1 MPLESFCVEV
11 VERFDVVYDTAATM
25 TTAVGLSLL
34 RKDGVFLDIDPSPGK
49 FIRSIFNRRLK
60 PIICTPRLD
69 ILDGLAHTAKEGKLQ
84 LPVAEIVPLSEAIR
98 LVTALEEGR
107 KLGGK
112 ALVVMD

>member
-60 PIICTPRLD
+60 PNYLYTKVGHPRWPCSCRQ
-69 ILDGLAHTAKEGKLQ
+69 GRKTST
-84 LPVAEIVPLSEAIR
+84 PVAEIVPLSEAIR